1 MSNLLFLI
9 VLTSMPNPIFIS
21 GTPERKQFLKE
32 LNAMAKYTG
41 EVLHGEELTP
51 VRERQYRKYFHK
63 TYKMLHR
70 ISEQQELNNNSFKY
84 GYGGKL
90 LVRKVM
96 LQLGILE
103 AIKSKGR
110 KVSYQLLVNNDAIDL
125 ELVSR
130 IIVEVYLIR
139 NDIREI

>member
-1 MSNLLFLI
+1 MS
-9 VLTSMPNPIFIS
+9 NPIFIS
-21 GTPERKQFLKE
+21 GTPERKIFLKE
-32 LNAMAKYTG
+32 LNAIAKYTG
-41 EVLHGEELTP
+41 EVLHGDELTP
-51 VRERQYRKYFHK
+51 VRERQLRKYFHK
-63 TYKMLHR
+63 TFKMLHR
-70 ISEQQELNNNSFKY
+70 ISEQKELNNNSFKY

-103 AIKSKGR
+103 AAKGENR
-110 KVSYQLLVNNDAIDL
+110 KTTYRLLLPIEEMDL

-139 NDIREI
+139 NDIREL

>member
-1 MSNLLFLI
+1 
-9 VLTSMPNPIFIS
+9 
-21 GTPERKQFLKE
+21 
-32 LNAMAKYTG
+32 MAKYTG

-70 ISEQQELNNNSFKY
+70 IVEQKELNNNSFKY
-84 GYGGKL
+84 GYGGKQ

-96 LQLGILE
+96 LQLGVI
-103 AIKSKGR
+103 SKIESESR
-110 KVSYQLLVNNDAIDL
+110 KTNYQLQLPIVEIDL

-139 NDIREI
+139 NDIREL

>member
-1 MSNLLFLI
+1 
-9 VLTSMPNPIFIS
+9 MPNPIFTPGS
-21 GTPERKQFLKE
+21 PERKLFLKE

-41 EVLHGEELTP
+41 DILHGDELTP
-51 VRERQYRKYFHK
+51 VRERQLRKYFHK

-70 ISEQQELNNNSFKY
+70 IVEQQELNNNSFKY

-90 LVRKVM
+90 LVRKVL
-96 LQLGILE
+96 LQFGVIVKTDS
-103 AIKSKGR
+103 ADR
-110 KVSYQLLVNNDAIDL
+110 KATYQLQMPIDEIDL

-139 NDIREI
+139 NDISEY

>member
-1 MSNLLFLI
+1 
-9 VLTSMPNPIFIS
+9 MPNPIFLP
-21 GTPERKQFLKE
+21 GTPERKVFLKD
-32 LNAMAKYTG
+32 LNEIARYTG
-41 EVLHGEELTP
+41 EILHGEELTP
-51 VRERQYRKYFHK
+51 VRERQLRKYFHK

-70 ISEQQELNNNSFKY
+70 IAELKELNGNSFKY

-96 LQLGILE
+96 LQLGVLE
-103 AIKSKGR
+103 ASKDQNR
-110 KVSYQLLVNNDAIDL
+110 KTTYRLLLPKEELDL

-139 NDIREI
+139 NDIREL